1 MYKMKKQTI
10 LVVRGLVIP
19 LKSLKVDI
27 HGLNPPSD
35 IFSKLLS
42 FHHSQISWIFFYFC
56 HLIAYSMN
64 TKSKANQFKA
74 NIIIA
79 KIDTQ

>member
-10 LVVRGLVIP
+10 LAVRGLVIP

-35 IFSKLLS
+35 LFSKLLS
-42 FHHSQISWIFFYFC
+42 FHHSQISWIFFYF
-56 HLIAYSMN
+56 S
-64 TKSKANQFKA
+64 T
-74 NIIIA
+74 
-79 KIDTQ
+79 